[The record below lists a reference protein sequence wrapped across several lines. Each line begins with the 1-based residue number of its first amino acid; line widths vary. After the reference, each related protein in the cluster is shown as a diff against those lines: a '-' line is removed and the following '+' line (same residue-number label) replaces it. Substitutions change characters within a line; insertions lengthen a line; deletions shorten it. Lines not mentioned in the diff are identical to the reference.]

1 MKKVVLITL
10 SLIALAIV
18 FDAITKA
25 VETENKFS
33 HNGPDFFNPEY
44 RYSWDRVG

>member
-1 MKKVVLITL
+1 MKKVILVAL
-10 SLIALAIV
+10 SLMALVVV

-33 HNGPDFFNPEY
+33 HDGPDFFNPEY
-44 RYSWDRVG
+44 RYGWDRVG

>member
-10 SLIALAIV
+10 SLIALAAV
-18 FDAITKA
+18 FDAMTKA

-33 HNGPDFFNPEY
+33 QNGPDFFNQEY
-44 RYSWDRVG
+44 RYGLDRVG